1 MKKLIYILL
10 IVLSAPVFARQFHV
24 EMIVFKR
31 NINPAQVG
39 ESWPN
44 TLPAL
49 DFSNTVSLVNSP
61 SLAAKGVK
69 MMPASQFQLNGLYNK
84 LKQHAGFVPLAH
96 FGWTEG
102 NLGRASA
109 PIFHF
114 EAGKTYPATEGNQA
128 QRELEGRIQVYVQ
141 HYLFVNAQMNLKE
154 PSQRT
159 IVNQQPQQTAD
170 NATTDTN
177 HTAENGIEIGHLSQ
191 IKPTTMVENW
201 LKTYRFS
208 QLKKMGSGEIHYLD
222 NPLMGII
229 IQVRK
234 TGN

>member
-31 NINPAQVG
+31 NINPAQVS

-44 TLPAL
+44 VLPAL

-61 SLAAKGVK
+61 NLAAKGVK

-84 LKQHAGFVPLAH
+84 LKQHAGFTPLAH

-109 PIFHF
+109 PVFHF
-114 EAGKTYPATEGNQA
+114 EAGKTYPATNDSQA
-128 QRELEGRIQVYVQ
+128 QRELEGRVQVYVQ

-154 PSQRT
+154 PAQRT
-159 IVNQQPQQTAD
+159 VAHSQNSTAPSTTEI
-170 NATTDTN
+170 NAT
-177 HTAENGIEIGHLSQ
+177 ESNGIELGNLSQ
-191 IKPTTMVENW
+191 IKPATTVENW